1 MTLDRDAARALF
13 DNAPAATTA
22 GGATPFASASP
33 FGEADTGFDARTSG
47 RAARKGANW
56 KLIAPVGV
64 AAVCAVA
71 VLVIA
76 QTRDPAEP
84 GRDVAASSVMAPL
97 NPPPALPPVETAEVA
112 TPPATSIVEPP
123 AAAPAPVVRATVR
136 TAPARRAPP
145 VRTVAAAPSATDASS
160 NVSTYERYVP
170 PPAPS
175 LGAPV
180 TVTPAPVAPPAPAP
194 IVVEPTPDPTIPPQ

>member
-13 DNAPAATTA
+13 DNAPASTATP
-22 GGATPFASASP
+22 GDATPFAVASP
-33 FGEADTGFDARTSG
+33 FGDADTSFDARASG
-47 RAARKGANW
+47 RTARKGPNW

-97 NPPPALPPVETAEVA
+97 NPPSALPPVETAEVA
-112 TPPATSIVEPP
+112 TPPASSIVEPR
-123 AAAPAPVVRATVR
+123 ATTPAPVVRTAAR
-136 TAPARRAPP
+136 TAPVRRAPAP
-145 VRTVAAAPSATDASS
+145 RTVAAAPSASDASS
-160 NVSTYERYVP
+160 NASTYERYVP
-170 PPAPS
+170 PPPPS

-180 TVTPAPVAPPAPAP
+180 TVTPAPTPAP
-194 IVVEPTPDPTIPPQ
+194 IIVEPAPSQTIP

>member
-13 DNAPAATTA
+13 DNAPAPAATP
-22 GGATPFASASP
+22 GGASPFASASP

-47 RAARKGANW
+47 RTARKGANW

-64 AAVCAVA
+64 AAVCAGV

-97 NPPPALPPVETAEVA
+97 NPPSALPPVETAEVA
-112 TPPATSIVEPP
+112 APPAAAIVAPP
-123 AAAPAPVVRATVR
+123 AAAPAPVVRTAVR

-145 VRTVAAAPSATDASS
+145 ARTVAAAPSATDASS
-160 NVSTYERYVP
+160 DVSTYERYVP

-180 TVTPAPVAPPAPAP
+180 TVTPAPTPAPPP
-194 IVVEPTPDPTIPPQ
+194 IITEPTPEPTIPPQ

>member
-13 DNAPAATTA
+13 DNAPAPAA
-22 GGATPFASASP
+22 MPSGGSPFASASP
-33 FGEADTGFDARTSG
+33 FGDADTSFDARTSG
-47 RAARKGANW
+47 RTARKGANW

-84 GRDVAASSVMAPL
+84 GKDVAASSPMAPL
-97 NPPPALPPVETAEVA
+97 NPPSALPPIETAEVA
-112 TPPATSIVEPP
+112 TPPATSIVEPS
-123 AAAPAPVVRATVR
+123 AAAPGPVVRGTVR
-136 TAPARRAPP
+136 TAPARRAPAP
-145 VRTVAAAPSATDASS
+145 RTVAAAPSATDASS
-160 NVSTYERYVP
+160 NVSSYERYVP

-180 TVTPAPVAPPAPAP
+180 TVTPAPTPAPPP
-194 IVVEPTPDPTIPPQ
+194 IIAEPPPSRTIPPQ

>member
-13 DNAPAATTA
+13 DNAPAPAATA

-47 RAARKGANW
+47 GAARKGANW

-97 NPPPALPPVETAEVA
+97 NPPSALPPVETAERA
-112 TPPATSIVEPP
+112 APPAASIIEPP
-123 AAAPAPVVRATVR
+123 AAAPAPVVRTTVR
-136 TAPARRAPP
+136 AAPARRAPP
-145 VRTVAAAPSATDASS
+145 PRTVAAAPSVSEASS
-160 NVSTYERYVP
+160 DVSTREPYVP
-170 PPAPS
+170 PPS

-180 TVTPAPVAPPAPAP
+180 TVTPAPAPTPPPIVAEPAPSP
-194 IVVEPTPDPTIPPQ
+194 SIPPQ